1 MQVCS
6 DFKDGRAR
14 PVRWALGVL
23 AMCQAY
29 RFSKSRR
36 FACQPSCV
44 QSITLVVSWLVVLRY
59 RGVLNLQAAAR
70 DPVSR
75 ALGVLAMGHAIRRF
89 SKSRRF
95 DPARRGHY
103 PILTWQEI
111 TIMGEG
117 TSKFEYRLEGKS
129 GAPALILGA
138 KRINDLL
145 SYKVFSCFGGFE
157 RELRAQTVIAVRV
170 AID

>member
-1 MQVCS
+1 M
-6 DFKDGRAR
+6 
-14 PVRWALGVL
+14 
-23 AMCQAY
+23 
-29 RFSKSRR
+29 
-36 FACQPSCV
+36 
-44 QSITLVVSWLVVLRY
+44 VLRY
-59 RGVLNLQAAAR
+59 LGALNLQAAAR

-75 ALGVLAMGHAIRRF
+75 ALGVLAMGHAILRF

-117 TSKFEYRLEGKS
+117 TSNFEYRLEGKS

-145 SYKVFSCFGGFE
+145 SYKAFSCFGGFE

-170 AID
+170 AIDWRFVSPRASLRLGAVWIHHQSVMHLSNTQ